1 MHQKNEPAFT
11 DAANVTQLG
20 QWLGMSR
27 NRVGAFAAELGV
39 LPAGRKYP
47 DLRLI
52 SGVLGLDVPRTEIVP
67 LTHKLMT
74 LAEAAVILGYS
85 AQDLKT
91 KIEDGEISLPPI
103 YVFGERSRR
112 FIRHQFLA
120 FSRNPRGCYE
130 RYVFLPGFL
139 MSVDEFAQ
147 ETALEPNELA
157 KKLEAGSLAEPS
169 HVILE
174 GGKKLYVRA
183 HVKTIL
189 KLFQKREENGTSP
202 EMPAFS
208 DGILGQVARS
218 AASTNQS

>member
-1 MHQKNEPAFT
+1 MPQTTEPAFT

-20 QWLGMSR
+20 QWLGISR
-27 NRVGAFAAELGV
+27 NRVGAFVAELGV

-52 SGVLGLDVPRTEIVP
+52 SGVLGLDVPSTDIEP

-91 KIEDGEISLPPI
+91 KAEVGEISVPPM

-130 RYVFLPGFL
+130 RYAFLPGFL
-139 MSVDEFAQ
+139 MSIDEIAH
-147 ETALEPNELA
+147 EAELKPNELVE
-157 KKLEAGSLAEPS
+157 KPEAGSLAEPS

-174 GGKKLYVRA
+174 GGKKLYFRA

-189 KLFQKREENGTSP
+189 KPFRKPEEHGTSP

-208 DGILGQVARS
+208 GGILGQVARTASS
-218 AASTNQS
+218 ANQS